1 MVAERRFRADRP
13 QDAWGTRGEGGRDD
27 AIYDI
32 GNNSHF
38 LFTGK

>member
-1 MVAERRFRADRP
+1 MVAERRF
-13 QDAWGTRGEGGRDD
+13 GEGGRDD

-38 LFTGK
+38 LSTGK